1 MDRKQ
6 HLNIDKIIIQYL
18 KKKIDISIFVGILKM
33 LQPYLNQIQYTLIIS
48 CLCVCFLRRNNLT
61 KENLRRKLPPF

>member
-33 LQPYLNQIQYTLIIS
+33 LQPYLNQIQYTLIIN

-61 KENLRRKLPPF
+61 KEILRRKLPPF